1 MGAPIVRSV
10 IVHRPIGR
18 DYFSRHTFTLH
29 TFDRIISDAR
39 PGTGDRKR
47 LLRHNPQMTR
57 VLIVDDHPLVARA
70 TANEV
75 RMLKPEAETHIAGSV
90 EAAERVLA
98 DWQPLDVILLDLRL
112 PDTDGLSGLTRLHR
126 LAPKAAI
133 AIVSAETDPQ
143 VMRDAFVQ
151 GARGYL
157 TKSTDI
163 DRFTESLRKVLD
175 YGFYFPPEATEPA
188 PPIHRSRLTDR
199 EAEVIKAL
207 ASGKVNKQLAD
218 MLGVSE
224 STFKTHL
231 RAIYRKLGVRTRVQ
245 AAGRARELGL
255 VAGRSRA

>member
-1 MGAPIVRSV
+1 
-10 IVHRPIGR
+10 
-18 DYFSRHTFTLH
+18 
-29 TFDRIISDAR
+29 
-39 PGTGDRKR
+39 
-47 LLRHNPQMTR
+47 MTR

-75 RMLKPEAETHIAGSV
+75 RTLRPLAETRIAGSID
-90 EAAERVLA
+90 EAEHALA
-98 DWQPLDVILLDLRL
+98 DWQAPDVILLDLRL
-112 PDTDGLSGLTRLHR
+112 PDTDGLSGLNRLHR
-126 LAPKAAI
+126 LAPNAAI
-133 AIVSAETDPQ
+133 AIVSAETDPH
-143 VMRDAFVQ
+143 VMRDAFAQ

-163 DRFTESLRKVLD
+163 ERFTESLRKVLD

-231 RAIYRKLGVRTRVQ
+231 RAIYKKLGVRTRVQ
-245 AAGRARELGL
+245 AAGRARDLGL
-255 VAGRSRA
+255 LAARTRA